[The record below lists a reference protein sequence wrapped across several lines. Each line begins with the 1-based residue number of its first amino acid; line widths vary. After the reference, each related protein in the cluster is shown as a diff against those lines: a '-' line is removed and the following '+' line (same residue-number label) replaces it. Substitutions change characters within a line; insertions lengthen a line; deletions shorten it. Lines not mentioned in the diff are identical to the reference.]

1 MITQIYLRQSQVDR
15 SVFRKDILDRI
26 KLKNRKRE
34 FKASPES
41 KEKIVTLFK
50 FTN

>member
-1 MITQIYLRQSQVDR
+1 MYAQIDMT
-15 SVFRKDILDRI
+15 VFKKDILDRI

-41 KEKIVTLFK
+41 KEKIVTVFK